1 MTGTF
6 CYIMTPFLSQISSEI
21 FVPHPSVPFNQ
32 GGFQRVARFLMVTLR
47 GSLLAKVLRDTV
59 GEVLLKIID
68 AGREG
73 WFL

>member
-1 MTGTF
+1 
-6 CYIMTPFLSQISSEI
+6 
-21 FVPHPSVPFNQ
+21 
-32 GGFQRVARFLMVTLR
+32 MVTLR